1 MKINVIPELKLR
13 NVTKL
18 EEIKIRGENKK
29 LKKERN
35 RLLTSKR
42 KLSNLLK
49 KEIKWMLALI
59 APPERLSS

>member
-18 EEIKIRGENKK
+18 E
-29 LKKERN
+29 KERN
-35 RLLTSKR
+35 RLQKILASER